1 MLMNTNPAPRST
13 TYVAEEATMS
23 TTPTTFFP
31 TVDMGE
37 AGLVTVEVKALTYMD
52 AYKGAV
58 EQLLVDPEGTMLH
71 ALRARMTGD
80 M

>member
-23 TTPTTFFP
+23 AQPTTFFP

-37 AGLVTVEVKALTYMD
+37 AGFVTLEVQALTYMD

-58 EQLLVDPEGTMLH
+58 EQLLVDPEGTMRH
-71 ALRARMTGD
+71 ALLARLNGD